1 MDIFELETKYL
12 KAKELYY
19 NGEPMMSDDEF
30 DDLEKLLKDMD
41 SDVVNMVGTSDRRF
55 KHQHLSPMSS
65 LDKIQANLD
74 GSLPMEQITNWF
86 SKFPTGTVFEAS
98 PKYDGMA
105 INLIYRKGTGGVA
118 NLERAIT
125 RGDKTQGKD
134 ATSKLMRKVPL
145 WINSEYD
152 VEVRGEIVIPYK
164 IFDEKYLNHPDENIR
179 KYKNPRNFVAGVV
192 NRDETTEDLLNEVCF
207 MAIEA
212 RIHDGDYEYPDETNS
227 FLWAHG
233 FNKKDHHFSSFSF
246 TEETFQTVY
255 DEMKKYRETTSPFQL
270 DGFVVKAPEGIRR
283 ELGESGHHP
292 NWAVAIKFPPKEAI
306 TRVTGLKYRVG
317 TTGEII
323 PGIELEGVDLDG
335 STIRNTAGFN
345 MGYIIKEGLFPGAK
359 VAIVKS
365 GDIIPIVARV
375 IEPQFEGEIPKMCP
389 CGKGPAVLEGIH
401 LLCGAEECEVKTL
414 KRFINGVGIYRMD
427 KFGGVTRRL
436 MYEAGFTQIS
446 QVFNRDLFNKES
458 LIASGKFKAG
468 KTLDSLFEEMEKLTK
483 VTLAQIILSLGFDG
497 VGSTAAKQLA
507 RFIRNKEYNFSGLE
521 KAALLGFNEGESK
534 RIRVEELVGVFT
546 KRGITVEEDIIV
558 KDGIGYEMTGSP
570 KGSGFTVKSEL
581 EKFLL
586 SHGYVHTGL
595 KEAKILLTDSIN
607 SSSSKMAQARKLG
620 VEIIE
625 YSTLIEKLKENE

>member
-19 NGEPMMSDDEF
+19 NGEPTMSDDEF
-30 DDLEKLLKDMD
+30 DELESLLKSMD
-41 SDVVNMVGTSDRRF
+41 SDVVNMVGTADRRF

-74 GSLPMEQITNWF
+74 GTLPMEQIATWF
-86 SKFPTGTVFEAS
+86 SKFPKGTIFEAT

-105 INLIYRKGTGGVA
+105 INVIYRKG
-118 NLERAIT
+118 NLERCIT
-125 RGDKTQGKD
+125 RGDKSQGKD
-134 ATSKLMRKVPL
+134 ATSKLMRKIPL
-145 WINSEYD
+145 WIDSEYD

-164 IFDEKYLNHPDENIR
+164 TFDEKYLNHPDENIR

-192 NRDETTEDLLNEVCF
+192 NRDETDEDLLNEVCF
-207 MAIEA
+207 MAVEA
-212 RIHDGDYEYPDETNS
+212 RIHDGDYEYPSDTNS
-227 FLWAHG
+227 FLWSHG
-233 FNKKDHHFSSFSF
+233 FNKKDHYFLSFSF
-246 TEETFQTVY
+246 TEETFQSVY
-255 DEMKKYRETTSPFQL
+255 DQMKKYREVDSPFQL
-270 DGFVVKAPEGIRR
+270 DGFVVKASENLRK
-283 ELGESGHHP
+283 EMGESGHHP
-292 NWAVAIKFPPKEAI
+292 NWAVAIKFPPKEATTTI
-306 TRVTGLKYRVG
+306 TGLKYRVG

-365 GDIIPIVARV
+365 GDIIPIIARV
-375 IEPQFEGEIPKMCP
+375 IEPVFEGEIPKMCP

-401 LLCGAEECEVKTL
+401 LMCGAEECEAKAL

-436 MYEAGFTQIS
+436 IYEAGFTEIS
-446 QVFNRDLFNKES
+446 QVFDKELFNKSS
-458 LIASGKFKAG
+458 LISSGKFKAG
-468 KTLDSLFEEMEKLTK
+468 KTLDSLFEEMEKLKK

-497 VGSTAAKQLA
+497 IGSTAAKQLA
-507 RFIRNKEYNFSGLE
+507 RYIKGKEYSFSSLE
-521 KAALLGFNEGESK
+521 KAALLGFDPGEKK
-534 RIRVEELVGVFT
+534 RLKIEELVKVFE
-546 KRGITVEEDIIV
+546 KSGIEIEEDIIV

-570 KGSGFTVKSEL
+570 KNSGFSVKSDL

-586 SHGYVHTGL
+586 ANGYIHTGL
-595 KEAKILLTDSIN
+595 KEAKILLTDSLN

-620 VEIIE
+620 VEIME
-625 YSTLIEKLKENE
+625 YSTLIEKIKNDINE

>member
-30 DDLEKLLKDMD
+30 DDLESVLKSMD
-41 SDVVNMVGTSDRRF
+41 SDVVNMVGTADRRF

-74 GSLPMEQITNWF
+74 GSLPMEQITSWF
-86 SKFPTGTVFEAS
+86 SKFPKGTVFEAT

-105 INLIYRKGTGGVA
+105 INIIYRQG
-118 NLERAIT
+118 NLERCIT
-125 RGDKTQGKD
+125 RGDKSQGKD
-134 ATSKLMRKVPL
+134 ATSKLMRKIPL
-145 WINSEYD
+145 WIDFEYD

-164 IFDEKYLNHPDENIR
+164 TFDEKYLNHPDENIR

-192 NRDETTEDLLNEVCF
+192 NRDETNEDLLNEVCF
-207 MAIEA
+207 MAVEA
-212 RIHDGDYEYPDETNS
+212 RIHDGDYEYPSETNS
-227 FLWAHG
+227 FLWTHG
-233 FNKKDHHFSSFSF
+233 FNKKDHHFMNFSF

-255 DEMKKYRETTSPFQL
+255 DQMKKYREVDSPFQL
-270 DGFVVKAPEGIRR
+270 DGFVVKGPESIRK
-283 ELGESGHHP
+283 EMGESGHHP
-292 NWAVAIKFPPKEAI
+292 NWAVAIKFPPKEA
-306 TRVTGLKYRVG
+306 VTKIVGLKYRVG

-365 GDIIPIVARV
+365 GDIIPIIARV
-375 IEPQFEGEIPKMCP
+375 IEPVFEGKIPEMCP
-389 CGKGPAVLEGIH
+389 CGKGPAILNGIH
-401 LLCGAEECEVKTL
+401 LMCGAEECEVKAL

-436 MYEAGFTQIS
+436 IFEAGFTEIA
-446 QVFNRDLFNKES
+446 QVFNRELFNKES
-458 LIASGKFKAG
+458 LISSGKFKAG
-468 KTLDSLFEEMEKLTK
+468 KTLNSLFEEMDKLTK
-483 VTLAQIILSLGFDG
+483 VSLAQIIVSLGFDG
-497 VGSTAAKQLA
+497 IGSTAAKQLA
-507 RFIRNKEYNFSGLE
+507 KYIRGKEYSFSGLE
-521 KAALLGFNEGESK
+521 KAALLGFEIGDKK
-534 RIRVEELVGVFT
+534 RDKIENLVKVFEARGVEVEEEV
-546 KRGITVEEDIIV
+546 IV

-570 KGSGFTVKSEL
+570 KGSGFSVKSEL

-595 KEAKILLTDSIN
+595 KEAKILLTDSPN
-607 SSSSKMAQARKLG
+607 SSSSKMAQAKKLG
-620 VEIIE
+620 VEIVE
-625 YSTLIEKLKENE
+625 YSTLIEKLKNGETE

>member
-19 NGEPMMSDDEF
+19 NGEPTISDDEF
-30 DDLEKLLKDMD
+30 DELESLLKTMD
-41 SDVVNMVGTSDRRF
+41 SDVVNMVGTADRRF

-74 GSLPMEQITNWF
+74 GTLPMEQISTWF
-86 SKFPTGTVFEAS
+86 SKFPKGTVFEAT

-105 INLIYRKGTGGVA
+105 INVIYRKG
-118 NLERAIT
+118 NLERCIT
-125 RGDKTQGKD
+125 RGDKSQGKD
-134 ATSKLMRKVPL
+134 ATSKLMRKIPL
-145 WINSEYD
+145 WIDSEYD

-164 IFDEKYLNHPDENIR
+164 TFDEKYLNHPDEDIR

-192 NRDETTEDLLNEVCF
+192 NRDETNEDLLNEVCF
-207 MAIEA
+207 MAVEA
-212 RIHDGDYEYPDETNS
+212 RIHDGDYEYPSDTNS
-227 FLWAHG
+227 FLQTHG
-233 FNKKDHHFSSFSF
+233 FNKKDHHFLSFSF
-246 TEETFQTVY
+246 TEETFQSIY
-255 DEMKKYRETTSPFQL
+255 DQMKTYREVNSPFQL
-270 DGFVVKAPEGIRR
+270 DGFVVKASEDIRK

-306 TRVTGLKYRVG
+306 TKIIGLKYRVG

-375 IEPQFEGEIPKMCP
+375 IEPSFNGTIPTMCP
-389 CGKGPAVLEGIH
+389 CGKGPAILDGIH
-401 LLCGAEECEVKTL
+401 LMCGAEECEVKAL

-436 MYEAGFTQIS
+436 IYEAGFTEIS
-446 QVFNRDLFNKES
+446 QVFNKELFNKES
-458 LIASGKFKAG
+458 LISSGKFKAG
-468 KTLDSLFEEMEKLTK
+468 KTLDSLFDEMEKLTK
-483 VTLAQIILSLGFDG
+483 VSLAQIIVSLGFDG
-497 VGSTAAKQLA
+497 IGSTASKQLA
-507 RFIRNKEYNFSGLE
+507 RYIRGKEHSFSGLE
-521 KAALLGFNEGESK
+521 KAALLGFDPGE
-534 RIRVEELVGVFT
+534 T
-546 KRGITVEEDIIV
+546 KREKVENLVRVFQESGIIVEEDIIV

-570 KGSGFTVKSEL
+570 KSSGFSVKSDL

-586 SHGYVHTGL
+586 SNGYVHTGI
-595 KEAKILLTDSIN
+595 KEAKILLTDSLT
-607 SSSSKMAQARKLG
+607 SSSSKMTQARKHG
-620 VEIIE
+620 VEIVE
-625 YSTLIEKLKENE
+625 YTTLIDKLKNGETE